1 MLIQGFLILLFVFAV
16 VFFLWSL
23 MNYNEIMDDAKKQEQ
38 KIEQLNDEI
47 EQMRYLVDAPL
58 DQDYK
63 IRIAREKLGMC
74 FPDEIIFHSS
84 AD

>member
-1 MLIQGFLILLFVFAV
+1 MNFNNLCYNSISSLCPQQFLRGDFMADQNTLVHLLNV
-16 VFFLWSL
+16 
-23 MNYNEIMDDAKKQEQ
+23 
-38 KIEQLNDEI
+38 
-47 EQMRYLVDAPL
+47 PL

-74 FPDEIIFHSS
+74 FPDEISFHSS